1 MSGSDSVFAGL
12 IQKAKVR
19 ENPKDYRRGGLLY
32 CGECG
37 VAKQCRIKYEG
48 IPIIVGCMCQCEEQR
63 FEQEKCDRSREE
75 HALHVQSLRVQGIR
89 DNEVRGYTFPRA
101 EPSKNILRCQTYVQ
115 RWKDMLEHNN
125 GLLFWGNVGTGKTF
139 AAACIANALIDN
151 GVPALV
157 TSFPRILNS
166 GWDKTEI
173 IGQMKE
179 FPLLVIDDLGVERSS
194 EYALEIVQM
203 VVDERYKSGM
213 PLIVTTN
220 LTRQELENPK
230 DMRFSRIYDRVLEMC
245 VPVYFDGPSRRKK
258 TADDKMRFAREVFG

>member
-1 MSGSDSVFAGL
+1 
-12 IQKAKVR
+12 
-19 ENPKDYRRGGLLY
+19 
-32 CGECG
+32 
-37 VAKQCRIKYEG
+37 
-48 IPIIVGCMCQCEEQR
+48 
-63 FEQEKCDRSREE
+63 
-75 HALHVQSLRVQGIR
+75 
-89 DNEVRGYTFPRA
+89 
-101 EPSKNILRCQTYVQ
+101 
-115 RWKDMLEHNN
+115 MLEHNN

-220 LTRQELENPK
+220 LTRQELESPK